1 MSRIYQS
8 ETKASFQGSAQG
20 GRFQPKQAVDSSEAI
35 NEYKSAIA
43 QDFDTQSRE
52 QQRKDQAENLQL
64 SMADQAEATGLALQA
79 SFDTFGLE
87 AQQLYENNVAE
98 REQLAARFDI
108 ERKGDRL
115 KSNAIKTD
123 LISGT
128 ITSLLSFAG
137 SAVQY
142 GEDVRE
148 YEERE
153 LRITKLREAQELKD
167 QKEAQTMSYIY
178 NDASWTGSGDSP
190 ADVTKTIDTQVS
202 TVNTSIGKIAS
213 GLESSGDIDDIQAAT
228 ALRNDSPAVP
238 WLGAQGDVYSLTNNH
253 MGLLQDLLNSMPEAS
268 RPKTRAAAESFFRQ
282 ATADLLKSSG
292 VGALPQALVMDV
304 FGPTAVQNIKLLTDQ
319 AVTGANAA
327 QKLEAQN
334 RTKSAAASMMRSGAD
349 PTVIWQEGTATYS
362 GGSFNAKDNLE
373 FAEFIYQQAAAMGD
387 AGKDFIN
394 RLQGVPKIKGQP
406 NGPTFGESYGYLAQQ
421 YLDKAETAQKGFVDV
436 AQAEA
441 VETMYEELA
450 KPENANN
457 SAARTR
463 IVQDLVAKLERLG
476 RYEVAA
482 LFKDKL
488 PDLNNPENQELNA
501 ERYEEMVR
509 NKEIVDP
516 KFFDSRIDINPEERA
531 RLKDLVAEVQDKL
544 PDNKEAE
551 GYVEAQAKE
560 IAKDIERELGVKK
573 PLGGEITYSL
583 EGVNGVMIRDITEA
597 SKRQVFK
604 AARDALVATAG
615 QSQDAQMRAV
625 REAVRDWYQT
635 NITNPDGDFNFK
647 PQKVIGDYGEGT
659 AGSDQARKQKVLD
672 LLASPGAMRR
682 GQMSSEWKAS
692 VRSQAMDLDA
702 GSVMTFEQVDAY
714 NVLRQDTIY
723 TKDAQRQMA
732 ASYMES
738 GKIPQSVIDNAKLLG
753 ISPLSLLN
761 IQNSAQN
768 LPTTVYSPPARNSTS
783 LGTQSSSPQEV
794 RNYLLSQGLPEAS
807 ADYLAGNVPQD
818 ITAVEQTLEKLKGVT
833 LPDTRNGYDVFTNPY
848 SSNRDRTAALSSLQK
863 MSYSGTYSGG
873 SMAIDDV
880 MAIHQL
886 AQRLQVDP
894 YSLGALIHLESRH
907 NPNIWG
913 GDGGKY
919 KGLIQFGPGARS
931 EVGLPDRD
939 MTIPEQV
946 PYIEK
951 YFQQR
956 GFKPGQHSVKELYR
970 TVLVGN
976 PYQSGTDSFGTNSD
990 SAAEQMKPGGSLYRQ
1005 VQQMYGTFTPQ

>member
-20 GRFQPKQAVDSSEAI
+20 GRFQPKQAIDSSKAI

-43 QDFDTQSRE
+43 QDFETQSRE

-64 SMADQAEATGLALQA
+64 SQADKAEATGLALQA

-87 AQQLYENNVAE
+87 SQQLYDNNVAD
-98 REQLAARFDI
+98 REQLAQRFDI
-108 ERKGDRL
+108 ERKGDQL
-115 KSNAIKTD
+115 KSNAAKTQ

-128 ITSLLSFAG
+128 IDSLLSFAG

-142 GEDVRE
+142 GENVRKA
-148 YEERE
+148 EERA
-153 LRITKLREAQELKD
+153 LRIQKLQEAQELKD
-167 QKEAQTMSYIY
+167 QKEAQTMSYIT
-178 NDASWTGSGDSP
+178 NGASWTGTGDSP
-190 ADVTKTIDTQVS
+190 GEVNQTIDTQVS
-202 TVNTSIGKIAS
+202 TVNTSIGRVAS
-213 GLESSGDIDDIQAAT
+213 GLESSGDIDNIQAAT
-228 ALRNDSPAVP
+228 ALRGDSPAVP

-253 MGLLQDLLNSMPEAS
+253 MGLLQDLLNSMPEGS

-304 FGPTAVQNIKLLTDQ
+304 FGPTAVNNIKLLTDQ

-327 QKLEAQN
+327 QKLEAKN
-334 RTKSAAASMMRSGAD
+334 RTKSSVTAMMQAGAD
-349 PTVIWQEGTATYS
+349 PMVIWQEGTATYS

-373 FAEFIYQQAAAMGD
+373 FAEFIYKQAAAMGD
-387 AGKDFIN
+387 KGKDFIN

-406 NGPTFGESYGYLAQQ
+406 NGPSFGDSYGYLAQK
-421 YLDKAETAQKGFVDV
+421 YLDAAETAQKGFDDV
-436 AQAEA
+436 AAAEIT
-441 VETMYEELA
+441 ESMYEELDR
-450 KPENANN
+450 PENATNP
-457 SAARTR
+457 AARTR
-463 IVQDLVAKLERLG
+463 IAQDAAEKLKRLG
-476 RYEVAA
+476 RFEEAE
-482 LFKDKL
+482 LLEDKI
-488 PDLNNPENQELNA
+488 PDLNDPDNQELNA
-501 ERYEEMVR
+501 ARLEEMIR

-516 KFFDSRIDINPEERA
+516 KFIDTQITVNAEERT
-531 RLKDLVAEVQDKL
+531 RLKELMAEVQDKL
-544 PDNKEAE
+544 PDNEEAE
-551 GYVEAQAKE
+551 GYVDAQVKE
-560 IAKDIERELGVKK
+560 IAKDIERELGVMK
-573 PLGGEITYSL
+573 PSGGEITYSL

-597 SKRQVFK
+597 SKSQVFK
-604 AARDALVATAG
+604 AARDALVATKG
-615 QSQDAQMRAV
+615 QSQDAQMQAV
-625 REAVRDWYQT
+625 RDAVRDWYQT
-635 NITNPDGDFNFK
+635 NVTNPDGDFNFK
-647 PQKVIGDYGEGT
+647 PQKAIGDNGEGT

-672 LLASPGAMRR
+672 LLASPGALRR
-682 GQMSSEWKAS
+682 GQMSSEWRAS
-692 VRSQAMDLDA
+692 VAPQAMELDA
-702 GSVMTFEQVDAY
+702 GSVMSFEQVDAY

-738 GKIPQSVIDNAKLLG
+738 GKISQSVIDNAKLLG

-768 LPTTVYSPPARNSTS
+768 LPTTVYRPPASNSSS
-783 LGTQSSSPQEV
+783 LDTLSSSPQEI
-794 RNYLLSQGLPEAS
+794 RSYLLSQGLPEAS
-807 ADYLAGNVPQD
+807 AEYLAGNVPQD

-873 SMAIDDV
+873 SMANDDV

-894 YSLGALIHLESRH
+894 YSLGALIQMESGH
-907 NPNIWG
+907 KPNIWG
-913 GDGGKY
+913 GAGGKY

-931 EVGLPDRD
+931 EVGLPNRD
-939 MTIPEQV
+939 MTIAEQV